1 MLYVGMG
8 WMDGIGYHK
17 YSKSTFGAIKNVMKL
32 QFKLKSSDMSG
43 RGDHLK
49 TLPGVLSSLT
59 KTWLS
64 TISGDLELCKSHVHF
79 LFKFHTAKLPVIVIV
94 LKTSN

>member
-1 MLYVGMG
+1 
-8 WMDGIGYHK
+8 
-17 YSKSTFGAIKNVMKL
+17 MKL
-32 QFKLKSSDMSG
+32 QFKSSDMSG

-59 KTWLS
+59 KTWRS
-64 TISGDLELCKSHVHF
+64 IISGDLKFCKSHV
-79 LFKFHTAKLPVIVIV
+79 FKFHTAKLPVIVTV

>member
-1 MLYVGMG
+1 MWGWDG
-8 WMDGIGYHK
+8 WMVEIGYHR
-17 YSKSTFGAIKNVMKL
+17 YSKSTFDANRNVMKL
-32 QFKLKSSDMSG
+32 QFKSSDMSG

>member
-1 MLYVGMG
+1 MIKEALWVGWDG
-8 WMDGIGYHK
+8 WMVEIGYHR
-17 YSKSTFGAIKNVMKL
+17 YSKSTFDANKNVMKL
-32 QFKLKSSDMSG
+32 QFKSSDMSG

-64 TISGDLELCKSHVHF
+64 TISGDF
-79 LFKFHTAKLPVIVIV
+79 
-94 LKTSN
+94 